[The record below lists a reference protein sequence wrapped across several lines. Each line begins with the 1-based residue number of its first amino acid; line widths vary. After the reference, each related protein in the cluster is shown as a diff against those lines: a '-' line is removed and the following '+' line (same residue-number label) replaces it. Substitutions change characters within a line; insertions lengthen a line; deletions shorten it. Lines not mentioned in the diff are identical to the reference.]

1 MKSETY
7 SPPVANEIFHWL
19 ADGLTFS
26 RDLDKPLTGAVSI
39 RGRTEILTPELIR
52 STSDKTG
59 RSFFELLDDPEAQI
73 QRWGKRYFARG
84 PAPEAMALHPWE
96 RGSAAEANE
105 RARRIEE
112 AYRLPSHAAVSAELA
127 KINAG
132 FPRTS
137 KPMSSVQYKY
147 QNSEIA

>member
-1 MKSETY
+1 MTSDTYAPPIAGET
-7 SPPVANEIFHWL
+7 FHWL

-26 RDLDKPLTGAVSI
+26 RDLDRPLTGTVSV
-39 RGRTEILTPELIR
+39 RGRTEVLTPELIR
-52 STSDKTG
+52 STSDRSG
-59 RSFFELLDDPEAQI
+59 HSFFELLDDPEAQI

-84 PAPEAMALHPWE
+84 PAPESLAAHPWP
-96 RGSAAEANE
+96 RGSAEESNE
-105 RARRIEE
+105 RSRRIEE
-112 AYRLPSHAAVSAELA
+112 AYRLPSHGAVSAELA
-127 KINAG
+127 KINQE